1 MELAVVLLVEFPVVV
16 AFPTLDLT
24 VLKLLEAVLESRIQI
39 TAFLIFASVL
49 SLSEEAVRRE
59 LACLLG

>member
-16 AFPTLDLT
+16 AFPTLNLT
-24 VLKLLEAVLESRIQI
+24 VLKLLEAVLESCIQI
-39 TAFLIFASVL
+39 TAFLVFAAVL
-49 SLSEEAVRRE
+49 SLGEEAVRRE

>member
-39 TAFLIFASVL
+39 TAFLIFALVL